1 MKYRV
6 VGWTYYEDTEI
17 LDSGNTI
24 GFAERNAII
33 DEIRKRKYLFSGW
46 HHQESWDGVV
56 PILNDGRK
64 RCYSQRGWGGV
75 MAEAYNHMKDYD
87 YASFTFYQSIP
98 GDKLRFAPNDFNIY
112 EFEPEAVENEHF
124 RVNVSKELFEIARV
138 SNPFY
143 LEDLK
148 ELRYIDHDDIIT
160 LVYNDEELTF
170 VVKDI
175 DRNKTDI
182 GLKDAKELI
191 KGEFKIIVK
200 HKPLCERKLSKA
212 PLVRTRNSAFDMFKE
227 AIDEYDYDV
236 VKEILDHFNV
246 NYIAEHTNK
255 KKTNAMLSRFVREY
269 INDSY
274 KQGTVVQILQFVN
287 NFKLYE
293 EIASKLLENN
303 KSIYITFINHY
314 KDDKNMD
321 EYILKFVSQIKQS
334 DAITYDGLNILLKGI
349 ALKPDNKS
357 LRKKYYKEISCT
369 RLEGLSIMAGAN
381 LFKYLRKDDKRLI
394 ELDKYNTYDDDTI
407 MKIVE
412 YLTYP
417 NDKVKTNAY
426 PYNLPKIYEENEK
439 VIDDGVKAYQEYIK
453 ERFDVDSIMED
464 MILHGI
470 DKRCFEMD
478 RYLDGERHAA
488 YYVCA
493 LDVLTNYKYGL
504 REKALAK
511 YASKYENFKAEIE
524 DVYKQ

>member
-1 MKYRV
+1 MKYKV
-6 VGWTYYEDTEI
+6 IGWTFYDNSEI

-33 DEIRKRKYLFSGW
+33 DEIRKHKYLFSGW

-64 RCYSQRGWGGV
+64 RCFSQRGWGGV

-87 YASFTFYQSIP
+87 YAAFTFYQSIP
-98 GDKLRFAPNDFNIY
+98 DDKLRFAPDDFNMY
-112 EFEPEAVENEHF
+112 EFKLEAVENEHF
-124 RVNVSKELFEIARV
+124 RVDVSKELFEIARV

-148 ELRYIDHDDIIT
+148 ELRYIDHDDLIT
-160 LVYNDEELTF
+160 LVYDNEELTF

-182 GLKDAKELI
+182 GLKKAKELI
-191 KGEFKIIVK
+191 NGEFKIIVT
-200 HKPLCERKLSKA
+200 HKPESERKLSKA
-212 PLVRTRNSAFDMFKE
+212 SQVLTRSSAFEMFME

-236 VKEILDHFNV
+236 VKEILDNFNV
-246 NYIAEHTNK
+246 EYIAEHTNK
-255 KKTNAMLSRFVREY
+255 KKTNAMLTRFVREY
-269 INDSY
+269 SNDIY
-274 KQGTVVQILQFVN
+274 KNGTIVKILQFVN

-303 KSIYITFINHY
+303 KNIYISFINHY
-314 KDDKNMD
+314 KHNKNMD
-321 EYILKFVSQIKQS
+321 EYILKFVSKLKRS
-334 DAITYDGLNILLKGI
+334 DYLTFEGIDILFKAI
-349 ALKPDNKS
+349 ALNPDNKA
-357 LRKKYYKEISCT
+357 LRRKYYKEINCT

-381 LFKYLRKDDKRLI
+381 LFKYLRKSDKCLI
-394 ELDKYNTYDDDTI
+394 ELDKYNTYNDDTI

-426 PYNLPKIYEENEK
+426 PYNLPKIYESNEK
-439 VIDDGVKAYQEYIK
+439 IITDGIKAYQEYIK
-453 ERFDVDSIMED
+453 KRFDVDAIMED

-470 DKRCFEMD
+470 EKRCFEMD

-504 REKALAK
+504 KEKVLAK
-511 YASKYENFKAEIE
+511 YASIYENFQEE
-524 DVYKQ
+524 LDDVYKK